1 MSLKITKNKINVLL
15 LTKINNLPRKPGCYL
30 FKNCYNNII
39 YIGKA
44 KNLFSRIKSYF
55 YLKNHNSKT
64 SNLIQEICDVE
75 YIITHN
81 EVEAFILEAN
91 LIKKHIPKYNFKL
104 LDDKNYAYIEI
115 TNEKHPRLKISYYKK
130 VPEKTRVFGPYPY
143 NNSMKETVRLLHKIY
158 PLRRCQPISK
168 KPCHYYQINECLG
181 PCCPNNKYID
191 YSLNIRGINDF
202 LQGKNKNIFNKIK
215 NEIKQA
221 IKTLNFEKA
230 QEYQKILEHLKNITI
245 KQFIELKPNLSCD
258 IIGFRFNKNEI
269 SLYIFKMYQGKIQ
282 EHYQI
287 VSEYIDDPIDNMITY
302 LHLYY
307 QNNLLPKKIILNPD
321 LITKKPE
328 IKKIINTKFSVKF
341 NTEEK
346 QIKEL
351 AQKNAEENLN
361 KYNLLYS
368 AKLEATTIALSELSK
383 LYQKNI
389 NYIEVFDISHS
400 FGKYFVSG
408 IIVFKNYQLQKKSYC
423 AFRIKQTYPNEY
435 NSLAEAIER
444 RYQKLINLNLPL
456 PDLIL
461 VDGGIGQF
469 NISQKILKNF
479 IKEFNLGALKKNNK
493 HQLESLILSNKEILL
508 NKKSFLFRFLFF
520 LSEEVHNF
528 TINFHRKINNQE
540 NIGNLI

>member
-1 MSLKITKNKINVLL
+1 MSLKITKNKINFLL
-15 LTKINNLPRKPGCYL
+15 LTKINNLPPKSGCYL

-55 YLKNHNSKT
+55 YLTNHNPKT
-64 SNLIQEICDVE
+64 NNLIQEICDLE

-81 EVEAFILEAN
+81 ELEAFILEAN

-130 VPEKTRVFGPYPY
+130 VPTKTKVFGPYPY

-158 PLRRCQPISK
+158 PLRRCQPIPQ

-181 PCCPNNKYID
+181 PCCPTNKSID
-191 YSLNIRGINDF
+191 YSINIRGINDF

-215 NEIKQA
+215 NEIKMA

-258 IIGFRFNKNEI
+258 IIGFCFNKNEI

-282 EHYQI
+282 EHYQV

-307 QNNLLPKKIILNPD
+307 QNHLLPKKILLNPS
-321 LITKKPE
+321 LIKQKPE

-341 NTEEK
+341 NNEEK
-346 QIKEL
+346 QIQEL

-383 LYQKNI
+383 LYQNNI
-389 NYIEVFDISHS
+389 NHIEVFDISHS

-444 RYQKLINLNLPL
+444 RYQKLINLNLPF

-469 NISQKILKNF
+469 NISQKILKNL

-493 HQLESLILSNKEILL
+493 HQLESLILPNQEILL
-508 NKKSFLFRFLFF
+508 NQKSFLFRFLFF

-540 NIGNLI
+540 NISNLI